1 MNNTNAISRKNALYM
16 IATRGD
22 RTRDGVK
29 KECIFCKRF
38 EPTQILFMENNR
50 YLLRKRSSSSGNY
63 YKY

>member
-22 RTRDGVK
+22 RTRDDVK

-38 EPTQILFMENNR
+38 KPTQILFVEN
-50 YLLRKRSSSSGNY
+50 
-63 YKY
+63 